1 MEILESRVGRAMKSL
16 VLFPLLALLPAF
28 AQTDQT
34 IQCTI
39 ARGNMPTLRHEGHNE
54 LVAAVLT
61 CAGAASTPAGQPV
74 PLVDLTVSF
83 NVPVTSPTVI
93 PNSAWVSAY
102 LFIDNPDPANQNV
115 QPVTA
120 SSGLSYNGPA
130 IMGVGDNGL
139 DYAGGAAPNVYYGR
153 RDGASSIT
161 FTGIPFDPSPNG
173 RTITIDPFG
182 DLDYLNNFSPA
193 PNKLELFAAM
203 IATRPPSCRA
213 SSSSQVRPQGA
224 STPVSQTPYT
234 ITPSPLDL
242 GPVLDCFHYQANA
255 GSAPANQ
262 PFNASLFGPNFVL
275 PPKPSATL
283 NYSTLFSGGCLRTR
297 FTDFQNSIGVAYNTD
312 AGFTSAALPPV
323 WANYGTQL
331 QASFNNI
338 PTGVGVFV
346 PGSVTSAIG
355 TIQLTSPGTPAGS
368 TGLMQLPISKGSATA
383 IWETQSDDPTKTGTL
398 AVPIYFAFPSGVP
411 APSHITVSQ
420 SLGSPPG
427 GVSFYQPPPSLIQP
441 IVFSVNTGASTAPVL
456 TAAVDS
462 RPCILGLMFWS
473 GNACPPG
480 SGLSVNVFSDSA
492 SVTENI
498 ATFTPAGGLT
508 NFALTPS
515 NTTPSFS
522 QIFVNAAN
530 ATPGVYQEVM
540 NITST
545 MTTVKPLSVPFKVTV
560 LPPDNP
566 FFEANGLKD
575 AFTGL
580 FVPVAPGQIFTLEGT
595 NFGPSSPVAGIVD
608 SSGLQGTNLANTQLF
623 FDGHAS
629 PLLEVSTNKLRGV
642 VPFEIAG
649 QTSTVVQMTYNG
661 VTSPPVTVQVQGSSI
676 SIASDCGC
684 GGILNQDGTLNTALN
699 PASVGD
705 TVTIRVSYAGPFAGG
720 FLGTTGR
727 TTIGPPYP
735 APAGP
740 VSVAIG
746 GVPVTDIQSIASEP
760 GSLES
765 IILVSVTIPP
775 GVQPD
780 LSVPVV
786 VAVGEAT
793 SLAFT
798 TIAVY
803 QQ

>member
-1 MEILESRVGRAMKSL
+1 MKSL
-16 VLFPLLALLPAF
+16 VLFPLLALVQAF
-28 AQTDQT
+28 AQTGQT
-34 IQCTI
+34 IQCNI

-54 LVAAVLT
+54 LVEAVLT
-61 CAGAASTPAGQPV
+61 CAGGTPTPAGQPV

-83 NVPVTSPTVI
+83 NVPATSPTVI
-93 PNSAWVSAY
+93 PNSAWVNAY
-102 LFIDNPDPANQNV
+102 LFIDNPAPANQIV

-120 SSGLSYNGPA
+120 SSGLSYNGPT

-173 RTITIDPFG
+173 RTITIDPYN
-182 DLDYLNNFSPA
+182 DAESLDSFSQDPKDILLIASLLASRPRSCQA
-193 PNKLELFAAM
+193 P
-203 IATRPPSCRA
+203 
-213 SSSSQVRPQGA
+213 SSSQVRPEGS
-224 STPVSQTPYT
+224 STLGSQTTYM

-262 PFNASLFGPNFVL
+262 PFNTSLFGPNFVL

-297 FTDFQNSIGVAYNTD
+297 FTDFQNSIGVTYNTD

-346 PGSVTSAIG
+346 QGSVTGPIG

-383 IWETQSDDPTKTGTL
+383 IWETQSADPTKTGTL
-398 AVPIYFAFPSGVP
+398 PVPVYFAFQSGVP
-411 APSHITVSQ
+411 APSQITVAQ

-441 IVFSVNTGASTAPVL
+441 IVFSINTGASTAPVM

-462 RPCILGLMFWS
+462 RLCIPGVMFRS
-473 GNACPPG
+473 GNACTPG
-480 SGLSVNVFSDSA
+480 NGLWVNVFSDSA

-498 ATFTPAGGLT
+498 PTFTPAGGLT
-508 NFALTPS
+508 NFALTPA

-522 QIFVNAAN
+522 QIFVNLAN
-530 ATPGVYQEVM
+530 ATPGVYHEVM

-545 MTTVKPLSVPFKVTV
+545 APAVKPLSVPFTVTV

-566 FFEANGLKD
+566 LFEVNGIKD

-580 FVPVAPGQIFTLEGT
+580 FVPIAPGQIFTLEGI
-595 NFGPSSPVAGIVD
+595 NFGPSTPVAGIVD
-608 SSGLQGTNLANTQLF
+608 SSGLQGTNLANTQVF
-623 FDGHAS
+623 FDGYAS
-629 PLLEVSTNKLRGV
+629 PLLHVSSNKLRGV

-649 QTSTVVQMTYNG
+649 RTSTVVQMTYNG
-661 VTSPPVTVQVQGSSI
+661 VTSPPVTVPVQGSSI

-684 GGILNQDGTLNTALN
+684 GGILNQDGTLNTAFN

-705 TVTIRVSYAGPFAGG
+705 TVTIRVSYAGPFANG
-720 FLGTTGR
+720 FTGTTGR

-746 GVPVTDIQSIASEP
+746 GVPVTDIQSIANEP

-765 IILVSVTIPP
+765 IMLVSVTIPP

-786 VAVGEAT
+786 VAVGDAT
-793 SLAFT
+793 SVAWT
-798 TIAVY
+798 TIAVS